1 MSGYDEDVVRAVAA
15 ALLGE
20 EAATTYGYY
29 GTTSL
34 VEAEHCDALARTA
47 LDAAYPLIRAQVAR
61 EVAVAV
67 QTNGGLT

>member
-34 VEAEHCDALARTA
+34 VEAEHCDAA
-47 LDAAYPLIRAQVAR
+47 LDAAYPLIREQVER

-67 QTNGGLT
+67 QINGGLT